1 MQADSVERMF
11 DRRFRS
17 VLAHRRRCEAET
29 CAVAPRTRF
38 SKFWKRCAGLR
49 LPMFVFISAKLAKKS
64 IETKK
69 LLGGED
75 NAEL

>member
-1 MQADSVERMF
+1 
-11 DRRFRS
+11 
-17 VLAHRRRCEAET
+17 
-29 CAVAPRTRF
+29 
-38 SKFWKRCAGLR
+38 
-49 LPMFVFISAKLAKKS
+49 MFVFISAKLAKKS